1 MDQKIIQVGNSAGII
16 IPKALLDQLNLEPG
30 SQVVVQEDLTAGAII
45 ITKKGTKTT
54 SINSNFLD
62 ILEKVNK
69 EYGPALKELAKK

>member
-30 SQVVVQEDLTAGAII
+30 SLITLQQDPNGEAII
-45 ITKKGTKTT
+45 ITKKGAKLT

-69 EYGPALKELAKK
+69 EYGPALKELANK